1 MKKYINDY
9 IKEIQKSK
17 NKNDIESLKT
27 KISFFQHERLIHLI
41 VTLFFVLFSL
51 IFTFISYYTKSIV
64 FVIITLILYIF
75 DIFYIIHYYIL
86 ENGVQKL
93 YKIFDKLNSK

>member
-1 MKKYINDY
+1 MKRYINDY

-17 NKNDIESLKT
+17 KKNDIESLKT

>member
-1 MKKYINDY
+1 MKRYINDY

>member
-1 MKKYINDY
+1 MKRYINDY

-75 DIFYIIHYYIL
+75 NIFYIIHYYIL